1 VVTRPQ
7 NRPLPMNQRLESEIT
22 SVLSKVPI
30 VKNLARKKFVGL
42 FVLGLI
48 KSRNVQF
55 CEVAQHLKDGP
66 KLSSNEVRIQDFFRE
81 VDLDYFCV
89 ALLLLQLLP
98 PKKKLRLCIDRT
110 EWDFGG
116 CQVNILMVVAGCG
129 DHQLP
134 LYWELLDNKS
144 GNSSTRDRKD
154 IVELCVGLVGRERIG
169 YIVGDREFVG
179 RSWFKY
185 LKDNHIAFVV
195 RLPKHHSV
203 QRPGRGACRIES
215 LGLRT
220 DRPLVVKG
228 CLVDGV
234 VADVWAKR
242 LSGGDILYLLGTV
255 NAEFMGQLYAKRWT
269 VETCF
274 QGLKG
279 RGFDLEK
286 THLKCF
292 KKIKKLIA
300 LVAIAHAVCGS
311 MGIYFHRK
319 VQKIKKKKHGYKPN
333 SFVRKGINLVREMF
347 RGAAALDAAVENRI
361 LSLLRWIKIQVAH
374 YQPLKKAG

>member
-1 VVTRPQ
+1 
-7 NRPLPMNQRLESEIT
+7 MNQRLESEIT
-22 SVLSKVPI
+22 SVLSKIPI
-30 VKNLARKKFVGL
+30 VKNLSRKKFIGL
-42 FVLGLI
+42 FVLGVI

-55 CEVAQHLKDGP
+55 CEVAQHLKDGT
-66 KLSSNEVRIQDFFRE
+66 KLRSNEVRIQDFFRE
-81 VDLDYFCV
+81 VDIDYFCV

-116 CQVNILMVVAGCG
+116 CQINILMVVVGCG

-134 LYWELLDNKS
+134 LYWEMLDNRS

-179 RSWFKY
+179 HSWIKY
-185 LKDNHIAFVV
+185 LKDNHIAFVM
-195 RLPKHHSV
+195 RLPKHHLV
-203 QRPGRGACRIES
+203 QRPDGRVCRIGGM
-215 LGLRT
+215 GLRA
-220 DRPLVVKG
+220 DRPLVLKG

-234 VADVWAKR
+234 VADVWAKK
-242 LSGGDILYLLGTV
+242 LSDGDFLYLLGTV

-300 LVAIAHAVCGS
+300 LVAIAYAVCGS
-311 MGIYFHRK
+311 MGIYHHKK
-319 VQKIKKKKHGYKPN
+319 VQKIKKKKHGYKSN
-333 SFVRKGINLVREMF
+333 SFVRKGINMVRELF
-347 RGAAALDAAVENRI
+347 RPATPLGAAVENRI
-361 LSLLRWIKIQVAH
+361 LSLLRWIKIQVTH
-374 YQPLKKAG
+374 YQHLKKAG